1 MDIVEQENQSLR
13 EEVAT
18 LREGMDRLTT
28 MMSALLSA
36 QNSQAAAA
44 AVEQPL
50 VSTTPLSTVTSPPL
64 FLPPGCT
71 WGMPPPV
78 CGSPQPAV
86 SEVPPPF
93 AQQSAPVPQPS
104 TSFPQ
109 AAMTYSAPLIHT
121 IQQEVEPIFQAENVV
136 AFDKMEELQERFDG
150 MQREVE
156 ALRGRDLFGKDA
168 CELCLVPNV
177 TIPHKFKVPDFEKY
191 KGNSCPR
198 SHLVMYARKMSMY
211 TDNHKLLIH
220 FFQDSLTGA
229 ALKWYMN
236 LDSAS
241 IRTFND
247 LGEAF
252 IRQYKYNLDMAPDRD
267 QLRAMTQKK
276 KETFKEY
283 AQRWR
288 EVAAQIIPPLE
299 EKEMTKI
306 FLKTL
311 SQFYYE
317 KMVASAPTDFTEM
330 VNMGVRLEEGVREGR
345 LTGESAP
352 AASNAKKFGGHFAK
366 KKDQEVGMV
375 AHGKPQQNFT
385 PYRQVANVASTIPNP
400 SYHQQRPHYPYQY
413 PPQQYPPQ
421 QYPPQQ
427 YPPQQYPP
435 QQYHQPQYPQKQQN
449 RPQTPN
455 SHITHK
461 TARKQPLIQSQ

>member
-1 MDIVEQENQSLR
+1 
-13 EEVAT
+13 
-18 LREGMDRLTT
+18 
-28 MMSALLSA
+28 
-36 QNSQAAAA
+36 
-44 AVEQPL
+44 
-50 VSTTPLSTVTSPPL
+50 
-64 FLPPGCT
+64 
-71 WGMPPPV
+71 MPPPV

-241 IRTFND
+241 VRTFND

-267 QLRAMTQKK
+267 QLRAMTQKE

-288 EVAAQIIPPLE
+288 EVAAQIVPPLE
-299 EKEMTKI
+299 EREMTKI

-345 LTGESAP
+345 LTGEKCPCCKQCQESLE
-352 AASNAKKFGGHFAK
+352 GHFAK

-385 PYRQVANVASTIPNP
+385 PYRQVANVASAIPNP
-400 SYHQQRPHYPYQY
+400 SYHQQRPHYPYPY
-413 PPQQYPPQ
+413 PPHPYPPQ

-449 RPQTPN
+449 RPQTPQQPYHSQN
-455 SHITHK
+455 RQK
-461 TARKQPLIQSQ
+461 TTFDPIPMKYADLLPALLAKNLVQVRTPPRTPDVLPPWFRHDLTCAFHQGAPGHDVENCYVLKNE